1 MAVMAGGGEG
11 GEGGGHMRPFDY
23 SMPTTQHIYVP
34 YIRANVRCE
43 LTPSRVSHTKFA

>member
-1 MAVMAGGGEG
+1 MVVRVVRVVMMVVMMM
-11 GEGGGHMRPFDY
+11 MRVFFL
-23 SMPTTQHIYVP
+23 SMPTTQHIYVL